1 MKRISKTE
9 IKEMRSQ
16 SKKNRI
22 MFAFTLPTV
31 ILYTIFFLVTML
43 IGVYYS
49 FTDWN
54 GISKDY
60 TFVGL
65 KNYVKVLTD
74 ERFRE
79 ALWFNIGYTIAL
91 VVLLIVIPLTIAL
104 ALNRIRRLSTLFRS
118 IYFIPAVISMVTV
131 GLIWNELFYRAV
143 PAIGEMLN
151 IEALSTSPLGNPKL
165 AAIAIMV
172 VNIWQG
178 CAIPTVLFIAGLQS
192 VPKDLLEAATIDGAG
207 NWARFW
213 NVIIPYLI
221 PVLNMVIITQAKAGL
236 TVFDYIK
243 VMTNGGPAQS
253 TEAVGLLIYRHAIN
267 EGKFSTSVA
276 ESMILFVI
284 VGVAILLQE
293 CSDEENLCTN
303 AKLLQQK
310 GVKNIVVTLGGEGS
324 YLLKEDHTEKR
335 LYADKT
341 VHVVDTTAAGDS
353 YVAGLAVALSRGD
366 SLDEAVELASRVSNI
381 VVTRKGAQPS
391 IPSFEELEEA
401 PE

>member
-16 SKKNRI
+16 SKKNSI

-131 GLIWNELFYRAV
+131 GLIWNVGNGDSIDAIDNTNYYTKVEDAV
-143 PAIGEMLN
+143 RFVEQTGCDSL
-151 IEALSTSPLGNPKL
+151 
-165 AAIAIMV
+165 AIAVGNAHGPYVKTPNLDLERIYAIRKK
-172 VNIWQG
+172 VNIPLVLHG
-178 CAIPTVLFIAGLQS
+178 CSDIPEEQM
-192 VPKDLLEAATIDGAG
+192 K
-207 NWARFW
+207 
-213 NVIIPYLI
+213 
-221 PVLNMVIITQAKAGL
+221 
-236 TVFDYIK
+236 
-243 VMTNGGPAQS
+243 
-253 TEAVGLLIYRHAIN
+253 EAVNLGMSKFNIATEYFRTMYQSIEKRIN
-267 EGKFSTSVA
+267 NQEFEGNGVKLMYDIK
-276 ESMILFVI
+276 EEMIDFVI
-284 VGVAILLQE
+284 QKIRLLNPNKY
-293 CSDEENLCTN
+293 SM
-303 AKLLQQK
+303 
-310 GVKNIVVTLGGEGS
+310 
-324 YLLKEDHTEKR
+324 
-335 LYADKT
+335 
-341 VHVVDTTAAGDS
+341 
-353 YVAGLAVALSRGD
+353 
-366 SLDEAVELASRVSNI
+366 
-381 VVTRKGAQPS
+381 
-391 IPSFEELEEA
+391 
-401 PE
+401 